1 MSDEISSGEG
11 AKPPSIENR
20 TRRRRIRKLS
30 GPEAAA
36 LGELAFAMYSVAA
49 AELPS
54 DSKWK
59 MLQAK
64 LLAWRAAYL
73 P

>member
-11 AKPPSIENR
+11 AKSPNELKPV
-20 TRRRRIRKLS
+20 RRRRIRKLS

-36 LGELAFAMYSVAA
+36 MGELAFALYAAAA

-59 MLQAK
+59 VLQAK